1 MQFKSPELLLLIVL
15 LLPLALMLFKKGG
28 TLESYFDKEA
38 LKRLQLNDTIM
49 TPVMKNILLL
59 SAAFLMIIALARPYK
74 DNGEI
79 KVSSSTIDV
88 MAGFD
93 ISRSMFANDIY
104 PNRLALAKKK
114 FKSLSEDM
122 KETKIGVIGFSSRA
136 FLISP
141 LTEDFGTLD
150 YLVEH
155 MNFDSVTL
163 RGTSVMNALEV
174 TNDLMKESENKALVL
189 FTDGGDKT
197 DFSKE
202 IAYAK
207 EHHIVVFVY
216 NIGTKKGGVIPT
228 DEGAMTDKHGDIVV
242 VRRNEKIKELALQSG
257 GAYMESSLQT
267 NDIKALADAIKQ
279 RFTKKNLENSTIR
292 DVKEFFYYPLMLAL
306 LLLLLS
312 LYSVPAKR
320 REHV

>member
-28 TLESYFDKEA
+28 SMESYFDKEA
-38 LKRLQLNDTIM
+38 LKRLQLNDTVM

-59 SAAFLMIIALARPYK
+59 LAAFLMIIALARPYE

-114 FKSLSEDM
+114 FKAFSEDM

-136 FLISP
+136 FLVSP

-189 FTDGGDKT
+189 FTDGGDNT

-207 EHHIVVFVY
+207 AHHIVVFVY
-216 NIGTKKGGVIPT
+216 NIGTQKGGVIPT
-228 DEGAMTDKHGDIVV
+228 AEGAMTDKNGDIVV
-242 VRRNEKIKELALQSG
+242 VRRNDKIKQLALQSG

-292 DVKEFFYYPLMLAL
+292 DVKEFFYYPLILAL
-306 LLLLLS
+306 LLLVMS
-312 LYSVPAKR
+312 LYSLPAKR